1 MVKKPLIY
9 KAAFSMIELIFAIV
23 IIAITVI
30 SLPMMTQVT
39 SQGIERNLVQEAIF
53 AASAELNQALS
64 FRWDRNSAEGSATA
78 FSKVINMDNNGDG
91 IGDNNCTNA
100 KRPGHAARSC
110 RNDLLGVANVADVN
124 IPNLNNAAHG
134 AQTMFVGDATTAAG
148 YKQNYNSTLTITTPA
163 RFDKNATVGADPNIK
178 MVRIQV
184 SDADG
189 VVVQLDSFSCNIGEV
204 DYAKRSY
211 L

>member
-1 MVKKPLIY
+1 MVKKPFLY

-91 IGDNNCTNA
+91 IGDNNCNNA

-110 RNDLLGVANVADVN
+110 RSDLLGVANVTDAN
-124 IPNLNNAAHG
+124 ITNLNNAEHG
-134 AQTMFVGDATTAAG
+134 SQTIFVGDATTAAG
-148 YKQNYNSTLTITTPA
+148 YKQDYNSELNVTTPSSFGGFA
-163 RFDKNATVGADPNIK
+163 NSPNIK
-178 MVRIQV
+178 RVRIQV

-211 L
+211 Q